1 MAPAMHGG
9 RDGASLTMGRDVT
22 PRMVEVVA
30 AIVATGGRQA
40 AADQLGIGI
49 HAVDHHLARIKARLG
64 VETPAQAIYV
74 LTARGL
80 LIVPGV
86 GRRAA

>member
-1 MAPAMHGG
+1 
-9 RDGASLTMGRDVT
+9 MGRDVT

-30 AIVATGGRQA
+30 AIVATGDRQGA
-40 AADQLGIGI
+40 AEHLGIGT
-49 HAVDHHLARIKARLG
+49 HAVDKHLARAKARLG
-64 VETPAQAIYV
+64 VEAFPQVVYV